1 MIPVGR
7 DLILNL
13 KESSSVSSFLAL
25 PFSERKAEGRL
36 CHSRKGVVVM
46 QKYIRFI
53 IFAILIAI
61 AFTLKVK

>member
-1 MIPVGR
+1 MGLAGSNPGWVRPLSG
-7 DLILNL
+7 
-13 KESSSVSSFLAL
+13 VSPAVV
-25 PFSERKAEGRL
+25 PFP
-36 CHSRKGVVVM
+36 KGVVVM